1 MDRTST
7 PPAVMLCAVE
17 PFGVYMLGC
26 PRLPVLPPSL
36 ECSIFVGSG
45 LSIIRTSQMMLTP
58 GTILYSHNLTGRW
71 SSPSCTRI
79 GRHGIRLTGAVN

>member
-17 PFGVYMLGC
+17 PFGVCMLGC

-45 LSIIRTSQMMLTP
+45 LKA
-58 GTILYSHNLTGRW
+58 GRPAAAKPDKKGFGKDLQVA
-71 SSPSCTRI
+71 SEGPVLDVI
-79 GRHGIRLTGAVN
+79 QIMFDAPF